1 MPNQENQMKGINIM
15 QMNRYKAV
23 MLSLMFLLA
32 TVGCRENKSSAI
44 KQADTMIEAKKY
56 VALSCEDIVEKL
68 CALEPSGEMRNQ
80 IEKEGGVKKM
90 AEPLKRDAKMRE
102 QIIKTVAVCEA
113 LKSVNAHCE
122 MSKLMIQGNTWL
134 VNKIKDIPLNEL
146 KIPINILKGHCSVG
160 ASIDKS
166 NKEILDELSWFFGL
180 SVFERE
186 TIATK
191 YDVCLRFLKD
201 VGFSSSAAE
210 SGAVSLFFP
219 TLLTGRGYLDYGK
232 VALNLP
238 EIKSKDLPFLRK
250 ICRKMRLS
258 LFAINFNGE
267 PESNAAHLVAQ
278 CAFSKGSKKD
288 LEILSDKLEYIVKMV
303 DKEKDLKK
311 KKSVAL
317 KLLLEL
323 WSQEPVLKQR

>member
-1 MPNQENQMKGINIM
+1 MK
-15 QMNRYKAV
+15 RYTAV

-32 TVGCRENKSSAI
+32 TVGCRENESSAI
-44 KQADTMIEAKKY
+44 DQADTMIEAKKY

-68 CALEPSGEMRNQ
+68 CVLEPSGEMRKQ

-122 MSKLMIQGNTWL
+122 MSKLMIQGNTRL
-134 VNKIKDIPLNEL
+134 VNTIKDIPLNEL

-166 NKEILDELSWFFGL
+166 NKKILDELSWFFGL

-219 TLLTGRGYLDYGK
+219 TLITGRGYLDYGK

-238 EIKSKDLPFLRK
+238 EIKSEDLPFLRK
-250 ICRKMRLS
+250 ICRKMRSS

>member
-1 MPNQENQMKGINIM
+1 M
-15 QMNRYKAV
+15 QMNRYTAV

-32 TVGCRENKSSAI
+32 TAGCRENESSAI
-44 KQADTMIEAKKY
+44 DQADTMIEAKKY

-68 CALEPSGEMRNQ
+68 CALEPSGEMRKQ

-122 MSKLMIQGNTWL
+122 MSKLMIQGNTRL

-180 SVFERE
+180 SVCERE

-219 TLLTGRGYLDYGK
+219 TLITGRGYLDYGK

-238 EIKSKDLPFLRK
+238 EMKSKDLPFLRK
-250 ICRKMRLS
+250 ICRKMRSS
-258 LFAINFNGE
+258 LFAVNFNGE